1 MFSQELDNLEKQI
14 EILQNQ
20 RRTLLQKEAK
30 IESLINYSFTDK
42 KGDIHSISALFHE
55 KEYLLVVHNMG
66 VGCTYCTLW
75 ADGFNGIA
83 DHLDDAFSFVVAT
96 PDSFEVMKSFA
107 DARLWKFQ
115 MISAKNTTFFED
127 MGFATKKD
135 EKTYYMPG
143 YSLFQKNNDGS
154 ISRIAMDYF
163 GPGDS
168 YSSIWHM
175 LSFLPKEFQW
185 SPKKSYQQK

>member
-1 MFSQELDNLEKQI
+1 MFTQELDNLEKQI

-20 RRTLLQKEAK
+20 RRILLQKEAK

-42 KGDIHSISALFHE
+42 TGNSNSISSLFQE
-55 KEYLLVVHNMG
+55 KEFLLVVHNMG
-66 VGCTYCTLW
+66 SGCSYCTLW
-75 ADGFNGIA
+75 ADGFNGIVN
-83 DHLDDAFSFVVAT
+83 HLEDAFSFVVAS
-96 PDSFEVMKSFA
+96 PDSFDIMKSFA

-127 MGFATKKD
+127 MGFATKKE

-175 LSFLPKEFQW
+175 LSFFPDDFIW
-185 SPKKSYQQK
+185 APKKTYQK